1 MSFQICKLCIFSF
14 DFILAKCTCIVVP
27 THTLSYLYLFI
38 RCHKFTSVLSYL
50 HIHCHFL
57 SVRQCHIQ
65 LSFVL
70 SALTQSCIYCHF
82 FQTLTFVYCA
92 TLSFLPKHCHCYR
105 VLRHFNPFSIPYSTF
120 CRPMYCT
127 VWLILYFALSFY
139 IFTHTL
145 PYLLSN
151 ICLTICHVY
160 QYFVMYLCLLLCH
173 FYLSIVLSFCIFH
186 VTLKCLIFLRSCDIS
201 DGIFLLPF
209 T

>member
-27 THTLSYLYLFI
+27 THTLSYLYLVI

-105 VLRHFNPFSIPYSTF
+105 VLRHFHPFTITYSTF
-120 CRPMYCT
+120 VVPYT
-127 VWLILYFALSFY
+127 VWSILYFAFCLFYQYSTLSF
-139 IFTHTL
+139 ISHA
-145 PYLLSN
+145 
-151 ICLTICHVY
+151 
-160 QYFVMYLCLLLCH
+160 
-173 FYLSIVLSFCIFH
+173 LSFLPIH
-186 VTLKCLIFLRSCDIS
+186 CLV
-201 DGIFLLPF
+201 
-209 T
+209 